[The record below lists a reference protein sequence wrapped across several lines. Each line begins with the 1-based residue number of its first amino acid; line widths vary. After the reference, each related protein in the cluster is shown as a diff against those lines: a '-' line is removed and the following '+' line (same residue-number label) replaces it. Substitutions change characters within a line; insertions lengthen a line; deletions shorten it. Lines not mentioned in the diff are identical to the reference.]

1 MCDAVIVE
9 AIRTPIGQGKP
20 TRALAGDPVG
30 SISPSLPDKVV
41 RRHAR

>member
-1 MCDAVIVE
+1 MRDAVIVNPYPH
-9 AIRTPIGQGKP
+9 RPPG
-20 TRALAGDPVG
+20 ALAGDPVG